1 MVRNTDWQ
9 GVGNRSSH
17 PDISPGDWIVVDG
30 IDCVVSKIYSPDYQ
44 LGICE
49 IVCNPRK
56 PANRD
61 VIWDQDKWAF
71 FNPNDFGG
79 YAERYPRLAPFVS
92 KLKRG
97 RWQV

>member
-1 MVRNTDWQ
+1 MKNTDWQ

-56 PANRD
+56 PAN
-61 VIWDQDKWAF
+61 
-71 FNPNDFGG
+71 PNDFGG
-79 YAERYPRLAPFVS
+79 YADRYPHLAPFVS
-92 KLKRG
+92 KIKRG